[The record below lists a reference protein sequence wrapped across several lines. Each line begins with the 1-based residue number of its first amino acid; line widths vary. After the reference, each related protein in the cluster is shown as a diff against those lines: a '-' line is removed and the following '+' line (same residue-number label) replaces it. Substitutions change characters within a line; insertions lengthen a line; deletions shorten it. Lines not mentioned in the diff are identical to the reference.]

1 MRLNEFTTA
10 QQQMDLLRQIMDCT
24 WSAIATQH
32 KTQAAQKAATKYK
45 PKVKAAATVGARV
58 GQKAVAQQV
67 QQPMQHKQVQ
77 QPAFPRQPL
86 QQQSLNKIQPI
97 RTSAVATNAAPKITP
112 ATSKI

>member
-45 PKVKAAATVGARV
+45 PKVKVAATVGARV
-58 GQKAVAQQV
+58 GQKAVAQQL
-67 QQPMQHKQVQ
+67 QQPVQKQQVQ
-77 QPAFPRQPL
+77 QTAFQRQQISASNPN
-86 QQQSLNKIQPI
+86 SIKPI
-97 RTSAVATNAAPKITP
+97 RTSAVATNAVPKIAP
-112 ATSKI
+112 AA

>member
-45 PKVKAAATVGARV
+45 PKVKAAAAVGTRV
-58 GQKAVAQQV
+58 GHKTAVQHV
-67 QQPMQHKQVQ
+67 QQPMQQQVQ
-77 QPAFPRQPL
+77 QPAFPRQQISAPNPN
-86 QQQSLNKIQPI
+86 SIKAG
-97 RTSAVATNAAPKITP
+97 RTSAVATNTAPQISLASQKN
-112 ATSKI
+112 

>member
-45 PKVKAAATVGARV
+45 PKVKTATTIGARV
-58 GQKAVAQQV
+58 GQKAVAQQM
-67 QQPMQHKQVQ
+67 QQPKQVQ
-77 QPAFPRQPL
+77 QVQQPVLQRQQNLAQNPN
-86 QQQSLNKIQPI
+86 SIKAV
-97 RTSAVATNAAPKITP
+97 RTSAVATNATPKISAVP
-112 ATSKI
+112 KKF

>member
-32 KTQAAQKAATKYK
+32 KTQAAQKTATKYK
-45 PKVKAAATVGARV
+45 PKVKAAATVGARL
-58 GQKAVAQQV
+58 GQKAVAQQM
-67 QQPMQHKQVQ
+67 QQPMQQKQVQ
-77 QPAFPRQPL
+77 QPVLQRQQNLVQNPNSIKPL
-86 QQQSLNKIQPI
+86 

>member
-45 PKVKAAATVGARV
+45 PKVKSAATVGARV
-58 GQKAVAQQV
+58 GQKAVVQQV
-67 QQPMQHKQVQ
+67 QQPLQKQQVQ

-86 QQQSLNKIQPI
+86 QQQSFNKIQPI
-97 RTSAVATNAAPKITP
+97 RTSAVATNAVPQISP
-112 ATSKI
+112 AQIKK